1 MICIT
6 QVLLFGLVG
15 VQSVY
20 TSNRTVYCNLDNAP
34 RLFEKFVKDFNK
46 VYKNK
51 EDKKTHF
58 EQFKKNLEKMNNS
71 LNGKN
76 LTSIEGINQFA
87 DMNEVEKRMYYVVV
101 PRLRS
106 RESEYNFQS
115 YNLFRASFHGIASRM
130 QYSRACCC
138 LGV

>member
-20 TSNRTVYCNLDNAP
+20 ARNRTVHYNLDDAP
-34 RLFEKFVKDFNK
+34 RLFEKFIKDFNK

-58 EQFKKNLEKMNNS
+58 EQFKKNLAIMNDS
-71 LNGKN
+71 LNGKS
-76 LTSIEGINQFA
+76 LASIEGINQFA
-87 DMNEVEKRMYYVVV
+87 DMNEVENRMYYGVV

-106 RESEYNFQS
+106 RDSEYNFQP
-115 YNLFRASFHGIASRM
+115 YNLFVFSWLVTRI

-138 LGV
+138 LVV